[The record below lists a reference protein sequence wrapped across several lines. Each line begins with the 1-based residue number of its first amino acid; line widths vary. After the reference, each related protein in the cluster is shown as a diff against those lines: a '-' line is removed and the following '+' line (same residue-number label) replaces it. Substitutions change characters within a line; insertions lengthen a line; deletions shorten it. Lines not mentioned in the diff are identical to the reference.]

1 LSAPGENVS
10 IRNIFKPKPNKF
22 LLLLLEQANLTVKG
36 LEYLKTYLENADSKT
51 ARKIDE
57 TEKSAD
63 EVRRVLIEELMHTFV
78 TPFDREDI
86 FNLSREVDDILDYA
100 NTTVDEMEVLEVAPT
115 HFMQRMAALLYE
127 AGLELQLA
135 VERVQDNH
143 LTVAND
149 HIQRAK
155 SMENQVETVYR
166 EALADLF
173 RGPKNVDHIMKM
185 LKMRE
190 IYRHLS
196 NAADREDM
204 AANVIADIVMKMS

>member
-1 LSAPGENVS
+1 MS
-10 IRNIFKPKPNKF
+10 IRNIFKPRPNKF

-86 FNLSREVDDILDYA
+86 FSLSREVDDILDYA
-100 NTTVDEMEVLEVAPT
+100 NTTVDEMEVLEVPPT